1 LGKQKLGNRDYVSM
15 AQRDLVAQGAIG
27 LGRIRRRGRPRTLQ
41 WLNQSY
47 VVYSLSLAGGVMLWE
62 ALGWLLALPW
72 LPPFSKVMVA
82 LVDLIQSGEILNHL
96 VVSLRSLVIGF
107 AISLVVGFVV
117 GMMMGLSRRVDQA
130 IGIYVNALLFTP
142 HLVFAPIFFALF
154 HLSDW
159 TRIAVIV
166 KYTVFIIII
175 NTATAIR
182 TADPGLVEMARSFGA
197 TKGQIFRRILLPASV
212 VVLFAGIRLGMGRA
226 VKGMINGEMFIA
238 FVGLGGVVQKYG
250 SQFDASKVLA
260 ITLVILAV
268 ALVMGGVV
276 QAVDRRVTQWAD

>member
-1 LGKQKLGNRDYVSM
+1 M
-15 AQRDLVAQGAIG
+15 AKRNLISEEAIEPARIPRQAWPGAIEWFNHG
-27 LGRIRRRGRPRTLQ
+27 YATY
-41 WLNQSY
+41 W
-47 VVYSLSLAGGVMLWE
+47 LSLAGGVVLWE
-62 ALGWLLALPW
+62 ALGWLLGLPW
-72 LPPFSKVMVA
+72 LPPFSRVMAA
-82 LVDLIQSGEILNHL
+82 LIELIQSGEIVTNL
-96 VVSLRSLVIGF
+96 VISLRSLAIGF
-107 AISLVVGFVV
+107 TISLVVGFAV
-117 GMMMGLSRRVDQA
+117 GIMMGLSRRVDQA

-154 HLSDW
+154 QLSDW

-166 KYTVFIIII
+166 KYTVFIIVI

-182 TADPGLVEMARSFGA
+182 TADATLVEMARSFGA
-197 TKGQIFRRILLPASV
+197 SKRQLFSRILLPASV

-250 SQFDASKVLA
+250 SQFDASRVLA

-268 ALVMGGVV
+268 AVIMGGVV
-276 QAVDRRVTQWAD
+276 QTVDKRMTRWAD

>member
-1 LGKQKLGNRDYVSM
+1 M
-15 AQRDLVAQGAIG
+15 AKRNPISEEAIEPARIPRQAWPGAIEWFNHG
-27 LGRIRRRGRPRTLQ
+27 YATY
-41 WLNQSY
+41 W
-47 VVYSLSLAGGVMLWE
+47 LSLAGGVVLWE
-62 ALGWLLALPW
+62 ALGWLLGLPW
-72 LPPFSKVMVA
+72 LPPFSRVMAA
-82 LVDLIQSGEILNHL
+82 LIELIQSGEIVTNL
-96 VVSLRSLVIGF
+96 VISLRSLAIGF
-107 AISLVVGFVV
+107 TISLVVGFAV
-117 GMMMGLSRRVDQA
+117 GIMMGLSRRVDQA

-154 HLSDW
+154 QLSDW

-166 KYTVFIIII
+166 KYTVFIIVI

-182 TADPGLVEMARSFGA
+182 TADSTLVEMARSFGA
-197 TKGQIFRRILLPASV
+197 SKRQLFSRILLPASV

-250 SQFDASKVLA
+250 SQFDASRVLA

-268 ALVMGGVV
+268 AVIMGGVV
-276 QAVDRRVTQWAD
+276 QTVDKRMTRWAD

>member
-1 LGKQKLGNRDYVSM
+1 M
-15 AQRDLVAQGAIG
+15 AQRNLIAEEAIG
-27 LGRIRRRGRPRTLQ
+27 PGRIRHQAWPRAIQ
-41 WLNQSY
+41 WLNHAY
-47 VVYSLSLAGGVMLWE
+47 AIYSLSLAGGIVLWE
-62 ALGWLLALPW
+62 TLGWLLTLPW
-72 LPPFSKVMVA
+72 LPPFSKVMAA
-82 LVDLIQSGEILNHL
+82 LIELIQSGEILANL
-96 VVSLRSLVIGF
+96 VISLRSLAIGF
-107 AISLVVGFVV
+107 TISLVVGFVV
-117 GMMMGLSRRVDQA
+117 GIMMGLSRRVDQA

-154 HLSDW
+154 QLSDW

-182 TADPGLVEMARSFGA
+182 TADPALVEMARSFGA
-197 TKGQIFRRILLPASV
+197 SKRQIFSRILLPASV
-212 VVLFAGIRLGMGRA
+212 VVLFAGMRLGMGRA

-250 SQFDASKVLA
+250 SQFDASRVLA

-268 ALVMGGVV
+268 AVVMGGVV
-276 QAVDRRVTQWAD
+276 QTMDRRMTRWAD

>member
-1 LGKQKLGNRDYVSM
+1 M
-15 AQRDLVAQGAIG
+15 TQRNAIAYAATQP
-27 LGRIRRRGRPRTLQ
+27 GRIRRQPWLKYPQGIKRGYLVQ
-41 WLNQSY
+41 A
-47 VVYSLSLAGGVMLWE
+47 LSVAGGVMLWE
-62 ALGWLLALPW
+62 IVGWLLALPW
-72 LPPFSKVMVA
+72 LPPFSKVIVA
-82 LVDLIQSGEILNHL
+82 LVELIRNGEILANL
-96 VVSLRSLVIGF
+96 VVSLRSLAVGFVISLSVG
-107 AISLVVGFVV
+107 LVVGV
-117 GMMMGLSRRVDQA
+117 MMGLYPRVNQA

-182 TADPGLVEMARSFGA
+182 TADPALVEMARSFGA
-197 TKGQIFRRILLPASV
+197 TKRQIFSRILLPASV

-226 VKGMINGEMFIA
+226 VKGMITGEMFIA
-238 FVGLGGVVQKYG
+238 FVGLGGIVQKYG

-260 ITLVILAV
+260 LTLVILVVAV
-268 ALVMGGVV
+268 VMGGLV
-276 QAVDRRVTQWAD
+276 QTADRRMTRWAD

>member
-1 LGKQKLGNRDYVSM
+1 MRGFRQGYIVQVLS
-15 AQRDLVAQGAIG
+15 LVAGAI
-27 LGRIRRRGRPRTLQ
+27 
-41 WLNQSY
+41 
-47 VVYSLSLAGGVMLWE
+47 LWE
-62 ALGWLLALPW
+62 VFGWLLTMPW

-82 LVDLIQSGEILNHL
+82 LVGLIRSGEILANL
-96 VVSLRSLVIGF
+96 VVSPRTLAIGF
-107 AISLVVGFVV
+107 VISLVAGLVV
-117 GMMMGLSRRVDQA
+117 GVMMGLYRRVDQA

-142 HLVFAPIFFALF
+142 HLVFAPIFFAIF

-182 TADPGLVEMARSFGA
+182 SADPSLLEMARSFGA
-197 TKGQIFRRILLPASV
+197 TKRQIFSRVLLPASMV
-212 VVLFAGIRLGMGRA
+212 ILFAGIRLGMGRA

-260 ITLVILAV
+260 ITLVILTV
-268 ALVMGGVV
+268 ALVMGGLV
-276 QAVDRRVTQWAD
+276 QTADRRMTQWAD

>member
-1 LGKQKLGNRDYVSM
+1 M
-15 AQRDLVAQGAIG
+15 AKRNPISEEAIEPARIPRQAWPGAIEWFNHG
-27 LGRIRRRGRPRTLQ
+27 YATY
-41 WLNQSY
+41 W
-47 VVYSLSLAGGVMLWE
+47 LSLAGGVVLWE
-62 ALGWLLALPW
+62 ALGWLLGLPW
-72 LPPFSKVMVA
+72 LPPFSRVMAA
-82 LVDLIQSGEILNHL
+82 LIELIQSGEIVTNL
-96 VVSLRSLVIGF
+96 VISLRSLAIGF
-107 AISLVVGFVV
+107 TISLVVGFAV
-117 GMMMGLSRRVDQA
+117 GIMMGLSRRVDQA

-154 HLSDW
+154 QLSDW

-166 KYTVFIIII
+166 KYTVFIIVI

-182 TADPGLVEMARSFGA
+182 TADPTLVEMARSFGA
-197 TKGQIFRRILLPASV
+197 SKRQLFSRILLPASV

-250 SQFDASKVLA
+250 SQFDASRVLA

-268 ALVMGGVV
+268 AVIMGGVV
-276 QAVDRRVTQWAD
+276 QTVDKRMTRWAD

>member
-1 LGKQKLGNRDYVSM
+1 M
-15 AQRDLVAQGAIG
+15 QRNIVAQQTIG
-27 LGRIRRRGRPRTLQ
+27 PATLGRETRPRASFE
-41 WLNQSY
+41 WLHHGY
-47 VVYSLSLAGGVMLWE
+47 VLYSLSLAGGVVVWE

-72 LPPFSKVMVA
+72 LPPFSRVIMA
-82 LVDLIQSGEILNHL
+82 LGELIQSGEILANL
-96 VVSLRSLVIGF
+96 VVSLRSLAIGFTLSLLLGFVIGT
-107 AISLVVGFVV
+107 L
-117 GMMMGLSRRVDQA
+117 MGLSRRVEQA
-130 IGIYVNALLFTP
+130 IGLYVNALLFTP

-182 TADPGLVEMARSFGA
+182 TADPALVEMAHSFGA
-197 TKGQIFRRILLPASV
+197 TKRQIFKRILLPASV
-212 VVLFAGIRLGMGRA
+212 VILFAGIRLGMGRA

-250 SQFDASKVLA
+250 SQFDASRVLA

-268 ALVMGGVV
+268 AVIMGGLV
-276 QAVDRRVTQWAD
+276 QALDRRMTRWAE

>member
-1 LGKQKLGNRDYVSM
+1 M
-15 AQRDLVAQGAIG
+15 TQRNLLAGQVIG
-27 LGRIRRRGRPRTLQ
+27 RARVPRLSWPRVIQ
-41 WLNQSY
+41 WLNHGY
-47 VVYSLSLAGGVMLWE
+47 AIYSLSLVGGIVLWE

-82 LVDLIQSGEILNHL
+82 LTELIQSGEILANL
-96 VVSLRSLVIGF
+96 VISLRSLVIGF
-107 AISLVVGFVV
+107 TISLVLGFVV
-117 GMMMGLSRRVDQA
+117 GIMMGLSRRVDQA

-154 HLSDW
+154 QLSDW

-182 TADPGLVEMARSFGA
+182 TADPALVEMARSFGA
-197 TKGQIFRRILLPASV
+197 SKRQIFSRILLPASV
-212 VVLFAGIRLGMGRA
+212 VVLFAGMRLGMGRA

-250 SQFDASKVLA
+250 SQFDASRVLA

-268 ALVMGGVV
+268 AVVMGGLV
-276 QAVDRRVTQWAD
+276 QRVDRRMTRWAD

>member
-1 LGKQKLGNRDYVSM
+1 M
-15 AQRDLVAQGAIG
+15 AQRNLIAEEAIG
-27 LGRIRRRGRPRTLQ
+27 RARIRPQAWPRAIP
-41 WLNQSY
+41 WFNHGY
-47 VVYSLSLAGGVMLWE
+47 AIYSLSLAGGIVLWE

-72 LPPFSKVMVA
+72 LPPFSKVVVA
-82 LVDLIQSGEILNHL
+82 LTELIQSGEILANL
-96 VVSLRSLVIGF
+96 VISLRSLAIGF

-117 GMMMGLSRRVDQA
+117 GIMMGLSRRVDQA

-154 HLSDW
+154 QLSDW

-182 TADPGLVEMARSFGA
+182 TADPALVEMARSFGA
-197 TKGQIFRRILLPASV
+197 SKRQTFSRILLPASV
-212 VVLFAGIRLGMGRA
+212 VVLFAGLRLGMGRA

-250 SQFDASKVLA
+250 SQFDASRVLA

-268 ALVMGGVV
+268 AVLMGGLV
-276 QAVDRRVTQWAD
+276 QTVDRRMTRWAD

>member
-1 LGKQKLGNRDYVSM
+1 
-15 AQRDLVAQGAIG
+15 
-27 LGRIRRRGRPRTLQ
+27 
-41 WLNQSY
+41 
-47 VVYSLSLAGGVMLWE
+47 
-62 ALGWLLALPW
+62 
-72 LPPFSKVMVA
+72 
-82 LVDLIQSGEILNHL
+82 
-96 VVSLRSLVIGF
+96 VSLRSLAIGF
-107 AISLVVGFVV
+107 TLSLLLGFVV
-117 GMMMGLSRRVDQA
+117 GTSMGLSRRVEQA
-130 IGIYVNALLFTP
+130 IGLYVNALLFTP

-182 TADPGLVEMARSFGA
+182 TADPALVEMARSFGA
-197 TKGQIFRRILLPASV
+197 TRRQIFKRILLPASLV
-212 VVLFAGIRLGMGRA
+212 ILFAGIRLGMGRA

-250 SQFDASKVLA
+250 SQFDASRVLA

-268 ALVMGGVV
+268 AVIMGGLV
-276 QAVDRRVTQWAD
+276 QAVDRRMTRWAE

>member
-1 LGKQKLGNRDYVSM
+1 M
-15 AQRDLVAQGAIG
+15 AKRNLISEEAIEPARIPRQAWPGAIEWFNHAYA
-27 LGRIRRRGRPRTLQ
+27 TY
-41 WLNQSY
+41 W
-47 VVYSLSLAGGVMLWE
+47 LSLAGGIVLWE
-62 ALGWLLALPW
+62 ALGWLLGLPW
-72 LPPFSKVMVA
+72 LPPFSRVMAA
-82 LVDLIQSGEILNHL
+82 LIELIQSGEIVTNL
-96 VVSLRSLVIGF
+96 VISLRSLAIGF
-107 AISLVVGFVV
+107 TISLVVGFAV
-117 GMMMGLSRRVDQA
+117 GIMMGLSRRVDQA

-154 HLSDW
+154 QLSDW

-166 KYTVFIIII
+166 KYTVFIIVI

-182 TADPGLVEMARSFGA
+182 TADPTLVEMARSFGA
-197 TKGQIFRRILLPASV
+197 SKRQLFSRILLPASV

-250 SQFDASKVLA
+250 SQFDASRVLA

-268 ALVMGGVV
+268 AVIMGGVV
-276 QAVDRRVTQWAD
+276 QTVDKRMTRWAD

>member
-1 LGKQKLGNRDYVSM
+1 MPQRNIVAQEAIGGARIPRQPSLGAILQKLNHGY
-15 AQRDLVAQGAIG
+15 AI
-27 LGRIRRRGRPRTLQ
+27 
-41 WLNQSY
+41 
-47 VVYSLSLAGGVMLWE
+47 YSLSLASGIVFWE
-62 ALGWLLALPW
+62 VLGWSLGLPW

-82 LVDLIQSGEILNHL
+82 LAELIQSGEILANL
-96 VVSLRSLVIGF
+96 VVSLRSLAIGF
-107 AISLVVGFVV
+107 TVSLVAGFGVGT
-117 GMMMGLSRRVDQA
+117 MMGLSRRVDQA

-182 TADPGLVEMARSFGA
+182 TADPALVEMARSFGA
-197 TKGQIFRRILLPASV
+197 TKRQIFSRILLPASV

-250 SQFDASKVLA
+250 SQFDASRVLA

-268 ALVMGGVV
+268 AVVMGGIV
-276 QAVDRRVTQWAD
+276 QTVDKRMTRWAD

>member
-1 LGKQKLGNRDYVSM
+1 MTERNVAALSP
-15 AQRDLVAQGAIG
+15 AQPS
-27 LGRIRRRGRPRTLQ
+27 RIRLRHRPIVLPGFSR
-41 WLNQSY
+41 
-47 VVYSLSLAGGVMLWE
+47 VYAVQLLSLVGGVILWE
-62 ALGWLLALPW
+62 IIGRLLGLPW
-72 LPPFSKVMVA
+72 LPPFSKVSVA
-82 LVDLIQSGEILNHL
+82 LMQLIRSGEILANL
-96 VVSLRSLVIGF
+96 VVSVRTLAIGF
-107 AISLVVGFVV
+107 AISLIAGLVVGV
-117 GMMMGLSRRVDQA
+117 MMGLSRRVDQA

-166 KYTVFIIII
+166 KYTVFVIII

-182 TADPGLVEMARSFGA
+182 AADPSLLEMARSFGA
-197 TKGQIFRRILLPASV
+197 SRRQIFSRILLPASLV
-212 VVLFAGIRLGMGRA
+212 LLFAGIRLGMGRA

-268 ALVMGGVV
+268 ALVMGALV
-276 QAVDRRVTQWAD
+276 QIVDKRMTRWAD